1 MGTFERGDDVS
12 QQFGATAD
20 NYQARINPFDWPL
33 TRFLRPTLPINST
46 RSIVAQFAG
55 EGTIAFLTKPSK
67 FMTLDGHSRRTSGW
81 RIERGMPQ
89 KTMLKTAIFC
99 HVKMGIS

>member
-12 QQFGATAD
+12 RQFGATAD
-20 NYQARINPFDWPL
+20 NCQAMINPFAWPL
-33 TRFLRPTLPINST
+33 TRFLRPTPATNST
-46 RSIVAQFAG
+46 RSIVARFDQGGSDRLLDQA
-55 EGTIAFLTKPSK
+55 LH
-67 FMTLDGHSRRTSGW
+67 MTLDRHPRRTSGW

-99 HVKMGIS
+99 HVKVGTS